1 MIFFPNVSTHR
12 RITDARG
19 ANFCI
24 RFARERAL
32 YTIRVRFKLR
42 VNGKKIGGDLNVI
55 FYTEI
60 HADRRDISLSFRDFS
75 LFSTSSSSWFP
86 CNNLFSYSFFFFF
99 FPSLFSYDDPH
110 SFDFPFVIRYIHNRY
125 SLAIDN
131 E

>member
-1 MIFFPNVSTHR
+1 MIFSPNVATHR
-12 RITDARG
+12 RTADARG

-60 HADRRDISLSFRDFS
+60 HADRRDGFS
-75 LFSTSSSSWFP
+75 LFSRIFP
-86 CNNLFSYSFFFFF
+86 IFDVPVCGFRNNNFFSRSFFPPLPLFLRAFISH
-99 FPSLFSYDDPH
+99 SL
-110 SFDFPFVIRYIHNRY
+110 DFPFVIRY
-125 SLAIDN
+125 SLAIDQ
-131 E
+131 